1 MEKIEPITAARLSPK
16 CVELRVTPRG
26 PDWSLPILLASDQH
40 FDSPDCD
47 RALLKKHL
55 DEVKAAGG
63 AAFFL
68 GDWWDAMQGRRDN
81 RAMKSSVLPQYAR
94 SDYLNAL
101 VEDTVEFLTPY
112 AHLIAGWAR
121 GNHET
126 SITKHTEFDLL
137 SACITELNLR
147 TGSQI
152 MPMGYTGWI
161 FLRFHN
167 YRNQA
172 AETKKIWYTHG
183 SGGGGAVSKGVLQ
196 TARRA
201 VYLPD
206 AQFVLSGHIHEQW
219 QMILSRERIN
229 KSGVPYLDEQIH
241 LQLPTYK
248 DEFSGDGDGWWHE
261 TGKAPRPLGAWILD
275 LSRSK
280 IDQSWVFHAVPRRA
294 Q

>member
-1 MEKIEPITAARLSPK
+1 M
-16 CVELRVTPRG
+16 
-26 PDWSLPILLASDQH
+26 PILLASDQH

-55 DEVKAAGG
+55 DEIKAAGG

-68 GDWWDAMQGRRDN
+68 GDWWDAMQGRKDSRS
-81 RAMKSSVLPQYAR
+81 MKSSVLPQYAR

-112 AHLIAGWAR
+112 AHCIAGWAR

-126 SITKHTEFDLL
+126 SITRHTEFDLL
-137 SACITELNLR
+137 SAAITELNLR

-152 MPMGYTGWI
+152 LPMGYTGWI
-161 FLRFHN
+161 FLRFN
-167 YRNQA
+167 DQRGRADATQ
-172 AETKKIWYTHG
+172 KVWYTHG
-183 SGGGGAVSKGVLQ
+183 SGGGGVVTKGVIQ

-219 QMILSRERIN
+219 MMILARERVN
-229 KSGVPYLDEQIH
+229 KFGQPYTDEQIH

-248 DEFSGDGDGWWHE
+248 DEFAGDGDGWWHE
-261 TGKAPRPLGAWILD
+261 TGKSPRPVGAWMLD
-275 LSRSK
+275 LSRCK
-280 IDQSWVFHAVPRRA
+280 HNTAWAYNAVPRRA